1 MATSSEDLHP
11 AHIFDLYYDRAVD
24 DPDLLQIWAYTGALS
39 YRAGEILELHV
50 STNGDSFDLEVARDG
65 LGLEPVHRESAIAG
79 SWHATPDDSYA
90 RGCGWPVT
98 WRFSIPDDW
107 QPGGYRITLTVR
119 RDGETVTY
127 DHLVPIGA
135 ADDRETAPLVLV
147 CATGTWVAYND
158 WGGANAYEGIAGP
171 DGDRFSPVLS
181 TQRPWGRGFAR
192 LPDDAPR
199 TLPASPYPAGTNA
212 RYPNMEWAHAN
223 GYAKKY
229 ASAGWASYERH
240 MARWLEK
247 EEIGF
252 DITTL
257 HDLQADP
264 DLLKRYRCAV
274 FVGHD
279 EYWTREMR
287 QAVDSYVE
295 GGGHVARFAGNFLWQ
310 TRLED
315 EGRTQVCYKYIA
327 RAEDPFMGSPEETRV
342 TNCWEAPEVGWP
354 GAQTFGVNG
363 TKGVYA
369 GYGHCAGRGAGGFT
383 VYRPDHWAFD
393 HAFLGYGDLLGQD
406 SRIFGYEVDGL
417 DHIVS
422 DGLPIPTD
430 TSGAPDGL
438 SVLALGPATNIEAN
452 LDDGFRYISDL
463 DAVFLAETLHGEV
476 TEQTLDKVAR
486 GNGMIVSF
494 SKGKGEVFT
503 AATCEWVNGLRL
515 GDVQVEQV
523 TRNVLNR
530 FCAAP

>member
-1 MATSSEDLHP
+1 MASTSTDPRPS
-11 AHIFDLYYDRAVD
+11 HIFDLYYDRASED
-24 DPDLLQIWAYTGALS
+24 SADLQIWAYTSALS
-39 YRAGEILELHV
+39 YRAGEVLELHV
-50 STNGDSFDLEVARDG
+50 STNVRTFDLEIARDG
-65 LGLEPVHRESAIAG
+65 LALETLHRESGIAG
-79 SWHATPDDSYA
+79 SWHATPEDCYA

-98 WRFSIPDDW
+98 WRFVLPQDW
-107 QPGGYRITLTVR
+107 QPGGYLLTLTVR
-119 RDGETVTY
+119 RNDEIATY
-127 DHLVPIGA
+127 DHILTIGA
-135 ADDRETAPLVLV
+135 SATRAPAPLLLV

-181 TQRPWGRGFAR
+181 TQRPWGHGFAK
-192 LPDDAPR
+192 LPEDAPR
-199 TLPASPYPAGTNA
+199 TLPECPYPAGSSS
-212 RYPNMEWAHAN
+212 RYPNMEWAHAQ
-223 GYAKKY
+223 GYSKKY

-247 EEIGF
+247 EELTF

-257 HDLQADP
+257 HDIHKNP
-264 DLLKRYRCAV
+264 ELLKAYRCAV

-287 QAVDSYVE
+287 LSVDAYVE
-295 GGGHVARFAGNFLWQ
+295 NGGHVARFAGNFLWQ
-310 TRLED
+310 TRMEN
-315 EGRTQVCYKYIA
+315 EGQTQICYKYIA
-327 RAEDPFMGSPEETRV
+327 RAEDPLMGTDKETLA

-363 TKGVYA
+363 TKGIYA

-393 HAFLGYGDLLGQD
+393 GAFLGYGDLLGQD

-417 DHIVS
+417 DHVVA
-422 DGLPIPTD
+422 DGLPYPSEN
-430 TSGAPDGL
+430 SGAPDGL
-438 SVLALGPATNIEAN
+438 TVLAMGPATNIEAE
-452 LDDGFRYISDL
+452 LGDGFHYIGNL
-463 DAVFLAETLHGEV
+463 DAVFLAETLHGKV
-476 TEQTLDKVAR
+476 TEGTLDKVAR

-494 SKGKGEVFT
+494 SKGNGEVFT

-530 FCAAP
+530 FCDTS